1 MLMSFTSLDYRIMN
15 MDIAIIVLISTRK
28 ASVVF
33 HMIIYTKN
41 RRLTKKPTT
50 TTAVDSIRMGLFFL
64 LFLY

>member
-1 MLMSFTSLDYRIMN
+1 MLLSFTSLDYRIMN
-15 MDIAIIVLISTRK
+15 MDGSIVVLKFTRK
-28 ASVVF
+28 GSVG
-33 HMIIYTKN
+33 HMIIYRKN